1 MMKLSEIMSEK
12 SICMGLK
19 SNSKRQLLQD
29 LSSKAAEIT
38 GLNERTIFDTIMER
52 ENLGSTGFREGTAL
66 PHGRF
71 ECLDKVY
78 GFFARLNSPVDFEAI
93 DGKPVDL
100 VFMLLSPEGNGADHL
115 TALAQA
121 SRFLKEDSTRN
132 KLRQISS
139 TQEIYALLNN
149 NE

>member
-1 MMKLSEIMSEK
+1 MKLSEIMSGS
-12 SICMGLK
+12 SIFMGLK

-29 LSSKAAEIT
+29 LANKAAEIT
-38 GLNERTIFDTIMER
+38 GINERTIFDTVLER
-52 ENLGSTGFREGTAL
+52 ENLGSTGFGEGTAL

-71 ECLDKVY
+71 AELDKVY
-78 GFFARLNSPVDFEAI
+78 GFFAKLNSPVDFEAI

-121 SRFLKEDSTRN
+121 SRILKDESTRS
-132 KLRQISS
+132 KVRQISS
-139 TQEIYALLNN
+139 AQEIYAILNN
-149 NE
+149 HE

>member
-1 MMKLSEIMSEK
+1 MKLSEIMSGN
-12 SICMGLK
+12 SIFMGLK

-29 LSSKAAEIT
+29 LANKATEIT
-38 GLNERTIFDTIMER
+38 GINERTIFDTILER
-52 ENLGSTGFREGTAL
+52 ENLGSTGFGEGTAL

-71 ECLDKVY
+71 AELDKVY
-78 GFFARLNSPVDFEAI
+78 GFFAKLNSPVDFEAI

-121 SRFLKEDSTRN
+121 SRILKDESTRT
-132 KLRQISS
+132 KIRQISS
-139 TQEIYALLNN
+139 AQEIYALLNN
-149 NE
+149 HE

>member
-1 MMKLSEIMSEK
+1 MKLSEIMSGN
-12 SICMGLK
+12 SIFMGLK

-29 LSSKAAEIT
+29 LADKAAEVT
-38 GLNERTIFDTIMER
+38 GINERTIFDTVLER
-52 ENLGSTGFREGTAL
+52 ENLGSTGFGEGTAL

-71 ECLDKVY
+71 EGLDRVY
-78 GFFARLNSPVDFEAI
+78 GFFAKLNSPVDFDAI

-121 SRFLKEDSTRN
+121 SRILKDESLRT

-139 TQEIYALLNN
+139 AQEIYALLNN
-149 NE
+149 HE

>member
-1 MMKLSEIMSEK
+1 MKLSEIMSGN
-12 SICMGLK
+12 SIVLGLK

-29 LSSKAAEIT
+29 LAAKASEVT
-38 GLNERTIFDTIMER
+38 GINERTICDTILER
-52 ENLGSTGFREGTAL
+52 ESLGSTGFGDGTAL

-71 ECLDKVY
+71 ADLEKVY
-78 GFFARLNSPVDFEAI
+78 GFFAKLNSPIDFDSI

-121 SRFLKEDSTRN
+121 SRILKDESTRT
-132 KLRQISS
+132 KIRQISS
-139 TQEIYALLNN
+139 PQEIYALLNN
-149 NE
+149 HE

>member
-1 MMKLSEIMSEK
+1 MKLSEITSEK
-12 SICMGLK
+12 SIFMGLK

-29 LSSKAAEIT
+29 LSNKAAEIT
-38 GLNERTIFDTIMER
+38 GLNERTIFDTILER
-52 ENLGSTGFREGTAL
+52 ENLGSTGFGEGTAL

-71 ECLDKVY
+71 EGLDRVY
-78 GFFARLNSPVDFEAI
+78 GFFAKLNSPVDFEAI

-121 SRFLKEDSTRN
+121 SRFLKDDSMRN

-139 TQEIYALLNN
+139 AQEIYALMNN

>member
-1 MMKLSEIMSEK
+1 MKLSEIMSGN
-12 SICMGLK
+12 SIFMGLK

-29 LSSKAAEIT
+29 MANKAAEIT
-38 GLNERTIFDTIMER
+38 GINERTIFDTVLER
-52 ENLGSTGFREGTAL
+52 ENLGSTGFGEGTAL

-71 ECLDKVY
+71 EELDKVY
-78 GFFARLNSPVDFEAI
+78 GFFAKLNSPVDFEAI

-121 SRFLKEDSTRN
+121 SRILKDEPTRT
-132 KLRQISS
+132 KIRQISS
-139 TQEIYALLNN
+139 AQEIYAILNN
-149 NE
+149 HE

>member
-1 MMKLSEIMSEK
+1 MKLSEIMSGN
-12 SICMGLK
+12 SIFMGLK

-29 LSSKAAEIT
+29 LANKAAEIT
-38 GLNERTIFDTIMER
+38 GINERTIFDTVLER
-52 ENLGSTGFREGTAL
+52 ENLGSTGFGEGTAL

-71 ECLDKVY
+71 AELNKVY
-78 GFFARLNSPVDFEAI
+78 GFFAKLNSPVDFEAI

-121 SRFLKEDSTRN
+121 SRILKDESTRT
-132 KLRQISS
+132 KVRQISS
-139 TQEIYALLNN
+139 SQEIYAILNN
-149 NE
+149 HE

>member
-1 MMKLSEIMSEK
+1 
-12 SICMGLK
+12 MGLK

-29 LSSKAAEIT
+29 LADKAAEIT
-38 GLNERTIFDTIMER
+38 GINERTIFDTVLER
-52 ENLGSTGFREGTAL
+52 ENLGSTGFGEGTAL

-71 ECLDKVY
+71 EGLDRVY
-78 GFFARLNSPVDFEAI
+78 GFFAKLNSPVDFDAI

-121 SRFLKEDSTRN
+121 SRILKDESLRS

-139 TQEIYALLNN
+139 AQEIYAILNN
-149 NE
+149 HE

>member
-12 SICMGLK
+12 SIFMGLK

-38 GLNERTIFDTIMER
+38 GLDERSIFDTLLER
-52 ENLGSTGFREGTAL
+52 ENLGSTGFGEGTAL

-71 ECLDKVY
+71 EGIDRVY
-78 GFFARLNSPVDFEAI
+78 GFFAKLNSPVDYEAV

-100 VFMLLSPEGNGADHL
+100 VFLLISPEGNGADHL

-121 SRFLKEDSTRN
+121 SRFLKDESTRQ

-139 TQEIYALLNN
+139 PQEIYALLNK
-149 NE
+149 

>member
-1 MMKLSEIMSEK
+1 MKLSEIMSGN
-12 SICMGLK
+12 SIFMGLK

-29 LSSKAAEIT
+29 LANKAAEIT
-38 GLNERTIFDTIMER
+38 GINERTIFDTVLER
-52 ENLGSTGFREGTAL
+52 ENLGSTGFGEGTAL

-71 ECLDKVY
+71 AELDKVY
-78 GFFARLNSPVDFEAI
+78 GFFAKLNSPVDFEAI

-121 SRFLKEDSTRN
+121 SRILKDESTRT
-132 KLRQISS
+132 KVRQISS
-139 TQEIYALLNN
+139 SQEIYAILNN
-149 NE
+149 HE